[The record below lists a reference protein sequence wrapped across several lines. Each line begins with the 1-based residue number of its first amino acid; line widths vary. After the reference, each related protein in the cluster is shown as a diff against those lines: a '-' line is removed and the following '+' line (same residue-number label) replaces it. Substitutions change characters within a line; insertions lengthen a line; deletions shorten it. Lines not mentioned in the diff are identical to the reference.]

1 MRSKPQVLNNA
12 QNAAKLKEAW
22 ICLSEGSRER
32 KGRNGFLTPH
42 FDGPLV
48 RLWNVKQKVL
58 GQRQFWATQLQW
70 HIRPD
75 KKVMP
80 EEGPN
85 KGLILPFIEWESF
98 VWQCPGPGN
107 VLLKFPASVAIGN
120 LPKMPLLG
128 CEINDLEG
136 DNREQERRGFV

>member
-42 FDGPLV
+42 FDRPLV

-58 GQRQFWATQLQW
+58 GQRHNPKNGVDPDTQ
-70 HIRPD
+70 I
-75 KKVMP
+75 
-80 EEGPN
+80 
-85 KGLILPFIEWESF
+85 
-98 VWQCPGPGN
+98 
-107 VLLKFPASVAIGN
+107 
-120 LPKMPLLG
+120 PL
-128 CEINDLEG
+128 E
-136 DNREQERRGFV
+136 